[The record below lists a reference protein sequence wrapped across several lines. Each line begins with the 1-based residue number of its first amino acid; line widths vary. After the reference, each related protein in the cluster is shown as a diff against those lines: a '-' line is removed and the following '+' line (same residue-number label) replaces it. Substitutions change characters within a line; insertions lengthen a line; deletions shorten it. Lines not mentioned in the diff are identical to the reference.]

1 MGEGRDGNGGCWI
14 SHLACAQAYDAAK
27 RSSITFDKAEFIVT
41 HRGSLDLLFGSNV
54 IPELKKETN
63 DWANV
68 REALDTATQYVVGK
82 KLFSAAIEKIQ
93 NKTLEDIV
101 KQGVDSF
108 MASREKLS
116 FESVKEEIAK
126 ITTKVMELPGS
137 DSISDRRKFKVSVQ
151 ILENMCKFNLK
162 SE

>member
-1 MGEGRDGNGGCWI
+1 M
-14 SHLACAQAYDAAK
+14 
-27 RSSITFDKAEFIVT
+27 
-41 HRGSLDLLFGSNV
+41 
-54 IPELKKETN
+54 
-63 DWANV
+63 
-68 REALDTATQYVVGK
+68 
-82 KLFSAAIEKIQ
+82 
-93 NKTLEDIV
+93 

-151 ILENMCKFNLK
+151 ILENICKFNLK
-162 SE
+162 SEQLKRKT